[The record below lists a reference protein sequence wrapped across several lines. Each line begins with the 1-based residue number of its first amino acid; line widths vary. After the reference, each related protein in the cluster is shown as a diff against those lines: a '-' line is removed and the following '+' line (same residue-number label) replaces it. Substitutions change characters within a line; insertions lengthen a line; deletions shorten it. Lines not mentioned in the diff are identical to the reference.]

1 MRIKQLELA
10 WHSRDRTQHDD
21 QTVFGQKD
29 WQYRNSQKIVGHP
42 ARNGTNT
49 VTHLL
54 WEPRTSSFLSQPK
67 QSWTAFEPA
76 PARQSRRGLH
86 SALAYSQPLFADE
99 VLQEINKYI
108 KDIQMGQKIFLDSIY
123 QSMQDSAREVRLSLG
138 RPSSHATRQ
147 QALQQVAMLKAA
159 KEAQQTGK

>member
-1 MRIKQLELA
+1 M
-10 WHSRDRTQHDD
+10 DRLQQIFDIIA
-21 QTVFGQKD
+21 KD
-29 WQYRNSQKIVGHP
+29 G
-42 ARNGTNT
+42 
-49 VTHLL
+49 
-54 WEPRTSSFLSQPK
+54 
-67 QSWTAFEPA
+67 
-76 PARQSRRGLH
+76 
-86 SALAYSQPLFADE
+86 FADE